1 MKYNIKNLSIILA
14 VILAA
19 NIILRKICTFLFD
32 ENLTYI
38 TSVKLIMVIISLV
51 IIFKSDIAKK
61 ITFTP
66 KHIFYFLI
74 SAILIL
80 LSYFKLDDIIQSS
93 SLERNNVHNAAFLT
107 HCLSTSMFEELTF
120 RVFVFYFL
128 LESLNNN
135 KNQLL
140 LAFLITSF
148 VFGFAH
154 FGNMLRPGF
163 HIFSAIVQVV
173 FAIAVG
179 FILQS
184 IYIRTKSLV
193 LIISIH
199 AIVNYFGSYKGYL
212 FNQTGGFEYSVNMFI
227 QSVIIALLF
236 TMLIALPI
244 SHWLINKQ
252 IKNNSF

>member
-19 NIILRKICTFLFD
+19 NIILRKTCTFLFD
-32 ENLTYI
+32 ENLMY
-38 TSVKLIMVIISLV
+38 LIGIKMIMTIVILV
-51 IIFKSDIAKK
+51 VIFKSDISKK
-61 ITFTP
+61 LTFTP
-66 KHIFYFLI
+66 KHVFYFLI
-74 SAILIL
+74 SATLIL

-93 SLERNNVHNAAFLT
+93 SLERNNVHNATFLI
-107 HCLSTSMFEELTF
+107 HCLSTGTFEELTF

-128 LESLNNN
+128 LEILNNN

-140 LAFLITSF
+140 LAFFITSL

-173 FAIAVG
+173 FAIAIG

-184 IYIRTKSLV
+184 IYIRTKSLI

-212 FNQTGGFEYSVNMFI
+212 FNQTGGLEYSVNMFI
-227 QSVIIALLF
+227 QSIIIALLF

-244 SHWLINKQ
+244 SHWFINKQ